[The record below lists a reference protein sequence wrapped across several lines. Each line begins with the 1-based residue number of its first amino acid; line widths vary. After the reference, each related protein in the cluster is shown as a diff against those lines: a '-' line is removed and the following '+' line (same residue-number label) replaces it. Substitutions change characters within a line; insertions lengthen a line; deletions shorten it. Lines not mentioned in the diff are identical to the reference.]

1 MRQFSIVALMI
12 LTIFL
17 ASTVYAQT
25 GTVAVEVTQIDVKKG
40 GVIKIGIYDSKSF
53 PFLGKEVDGID
64 IEVKETSATYV
75 FKNIP
80 AGKYA
85 IAVFQ
90 DSNVD
95 GKLNKNMFGVP
106 KEPYG
111 FSNNKY
117 GKFGPPDFG
126 DVSFD
131 VKEDTSISLTI
142 NLK

>member
-1 MRQFSIVALMI
+1 MRQFSIATIMTLLI
-12 LTIFL
+12 LLT
-17 ASTVYAQT
+17 STAYAQT
-25 GTVAVEVTQIDVKKG
+25 GTVAVKVTQIDVKEG
-40 GVIKIGIYDSKSF
+40 GKIKIGIYDSKGF
-53 PFLGKEVDGID
+53 PTLGKEIDGID
-64 IEVKETSATYV
+64 IEVKGTSATYV

-85 IAVFQ
+85 IAAFQ

-95 GKLNKNMFGVP
+95 GKLNENMFGVP

-117 GKFGPPDFG
+117 GKFGPPNFE

>member
-1 MRQFSIVALMI
+1 MRQFNIATIMTLLI
-12 LTIFL
+12 LLT
-17 ASTVYAQT
+17 STVYAQT
-25 GTVAVEVTQIDVKKG
+25 GTVDVKVTQIDVKEG
-40 GVIKIGIYDSKSF
+40 GKIKIGIYDSKGF
-53 PFLGKEVDGID
+53 PLLGKEIDGID
-64 IEVKETSATYV
+64 IEVKGTSVTYV

-85 IAVFQ
+85 IAAFQ
-90 DSNVD
+90 DSNVN
-95 GKLNKNMFGVP
+95 GELNKNMFGVP

-117 GKFGPPDFG
+117 GRFGPPNFE

-131 VKEDTSISLTI
+131 VKEDTSISLKI

>member
-1 MRQFSIVALMI
+1 MRQLNIATIMTLLI
-12 LTIFL
+12 LLT
-17 ASTVYAQT
+17 STAYAQT
-25 GTVAVEVTQIDVKKG
+25 GTVAVKVTQIDVKEG
-40 GVIKIGIYDSKSF
+40 GKIKIGIYDSKGF
-53 PFLGKEVDGID
+53 PTLGKEIDGID
-64 IEVKETSATYV
+64 IEVKGTSATYV

-85 IAVFQ
+85 IAAFQ

-95 GKLNKNMFGVP
+95 GKLNENMFGVP

-117 GKFGPPDFG
+117 GKFGPPDFE

>member
-1 MRQFSIVALMI
+1 MSQ
-12 LTIFL
+12 
-17 ASTVYAQT
+17 
-25 GTVAVEVTQIDVKKG
+25 VTLCQSVKEG
-40 GVIKIGIYDSKSF
+40 GKIKIGIYDSKGF
-53 PFLGKEVDGID
+53 PFLGKEIDGLV
-64 IEVKETSATYV
+64 IEIKGTSATYV

-85 IAVFQ
+85 ISVFQ

-95 GKLNKNMFGVP
+95 GILNKNMFGVP

-117 GKFGPPDFG
+117 GKFGPPNFE

-131 VKEDTSISLTI
+131 VKEGTSISLTI
-142 NLK
+142 NLKQ

>member
-1 MRQFSIVALMI
+1 MRQFSIATIMTL
-12 LTIFL
+12 LIFL
-17 ASTVYAQT
+17 TSTVYAQT
-25 GTVAVEVTQIDVKKG
+25 GTVDVKVTQIDVKEG
-40 GVIKIGIYDSKSF
+40 GKIKIGIYDSKGF
-53 PFLGKEVDGID
+53 PSLGKEVDGID

-75 FKNIP
+75 FKNVP

-90 DSNVD
+90 DINVD
-95 GKLNKNMFGVP
+95 DKLNNNMFGAP

-117 GKFGPPDFG
+117 GMFGPPNFE

>member
-1 MRQFSIVALMI
+1 MI

-17 ASTVYAQT
+17 SSTVHAQT
-25 GTVAVEVTQIDVKKG
+25 GTLAVKVTQVDVKEG
-40 GVIKIGIYDSKSF
+40 GMIKIGIYDSKSF
-53 PFLGKEVDGID
+53 PFVGKEVAGID
-64 IEVKETSATYV
+64 IEVKGTSATYV

-90 DSNVD
+90 DSNGD

-117 GKFGPPDFG
+117 GKFGPPDFE

>member
-1 MRQFSIVALMI
+1 MRQFNIATIMTLLI
-12 LTIFL
+12 LLT
-17 ASTVYAQT
+17 STVYAQT
-25 GTVAVEVTQIDVKKG
+25 GTVDVKVTQIDVKEG
-40 GVIKIGIYDSKSF
+40 GKIKIGIYDSKGF
-53 PFLGKEVDGID
+53 PLLGKEIDGID
-64 IEVKETSATYV
+64 IEVKETSAAYV

-85 IAVFQ
+85 IAAFQ
-90 DSNVD
+90 DSNVN
-95 GKLNKNMFGVP
+95 GELNKNMFGVP

-117 GKFGPPDFG
+117 GRFGPPNFE

-131 VKEDTSISLTI
+131 VKEDTSISLKI

>member
-1 MRQFSIVALMI
+1 MRQLNIATIMTLLI
-12 LTIFL
+12 LLT
-17 ASTVYAQT
+17 STAYAQT
-25 GTVAVEVTQIDVKKG
+25 GTVAVKVTQIDVKEG
-40 GVIKIGIYDSKSF
+40 GKIKIGIYDSKGF
-53 PFLGKEVDGID
+53 PFLGKEIDGLD
-64 IEVKETSATYV
+64 IEINGTSATYV

-85 IAVFQ
+85 ISVFQ

-95 GKLNKNMFGVP
+95 GILNKNMFGVP

-117 GKFGPPDFG
+117 GKFGPPNFE

-131 VKEDTSISLTI
+131 VKEGTSISLTI

>member
-1 MRQFSIVALMI
+1 MRQFTIATIMTL
-12 LTIFL
+12 LIFL
-17 ASTVYAQT
+17 TSTVYAQT
-25 GTVAVEVTQIDVKKG
+25 GTVAVKVTQIEVKEG
-40 GVIKIGIYDSKSF
+40 GKIKIGIYDSKGF

-64 IEVKETSATYV
+64 IAVKETSATYV

-117 GKFGPPDFG
+117 GKFGPPDFE

-131 VKEDTSISLTI
+131 VKEDTPISLTI

>member
-1 MRQFSIVALMI
+1 MRQFSIATIMTLFI
-12 LTIFL
+12 LLT
-17 ASTVYAQT
+17 STAYAQT
-25 GTVAVEVTQIDVKKG
+25 GTVVVKVTQIDIKEG
-40 GVIKIGIYDSKSF
+40 GKIKIGIYDSKGFPSF
-53 PFLGKEVDGID
+53 GKEVDGID

-80 AGKYA
+80 ADKYA

-117 GKFGPPDFG
+117 GKFGPPDFE

-131 VKEDTSISLTI
+131 VKEDTSTLLTI

>member
-1 MRQFSIVALMI
+1 MRQFSIAII
-12 LTIFL
+12 LTALIFFT
-17 ASTVYAQT
+17 ATVYAQT
-25 GTVAVEVTQIDVKKG
+25 GTVTVKVTQIAVEEG
-40 GVIKIGIYDSKSF
+40 GKIKIGLYDSSGF
-53 PFLGKEVDGID
+53 PLPGEEVNGID
-64 IEVKETSATYV
+64 IKVNGTSAAYV

-90 DSNVD
+90 DCNVD

-111 FSNNKY
+111 FSKNKF
-117 GKFGPPDFG
+117 GKFGPPDFK

-131 VKEDTSISLTI
+131 VKGDTSISLTI
-142 NLK
+142 SLK

>member
-1 MRQFSIVALMI
+1 MTLLI
-12 LTIFL
+12 LLT
-17 ASTVYAQT
+17 STVYAQT
-25 GTVAVEVTQIDVKKG
+25 GTVAVKVTQIDVKEG
-40 GVIKIGIYDSKSF
+40 GKIKIGIYDSKGF
-53 PFLGKEVDGID
+53 PLLGKEIDGID

-95 GKLNKNMFGVP
+95 GELNKNMFGVP

-117 GKFGPPDFG
+117 GRFGPPNFE

>member
-1 MRQFSIVALMI
+1 MRQLNIATIMTLLI
-12 LTIFL
+12 LLT
-17 ASTVYAQT
+17 STAYAQT
-25 GTVAVEVTQIDVKKG
+25 GTVAVKVTQIDVKEG
-40 GVIKIGIYDSKSF
+40 GKIKIGIYASKGF
-53 PFLGKEVDGID
+53 PFLGKEIDGLD
-64 IEVKETSATYV
+64 IEIKGTSATYV

-85 IAVFQ
+85 ISVFQ

-95 GKLNKNMFGVP
+95 GILNKNMFGVP

-117 GKFGPPDFG
+117 GKFGPPNFE

-131 VKEDTSISLTI
+131 VKEGTSISLTI

>member
-1 MRQFSIVALMI
+1 MRQFSIAAIMTLLI
-12 LTIFL
+12 LLT
-17 ASTVYAQT
+17 STAYAQT
-25 GTVAVEVTQIDVKKG
+25 GTVDVKVTQIDVKEG
-40 GVIKIGIYDSKSF
+40 GKIKIGIYDSKGF
-53 PFLGKEVDGID
+53 PVLGKEVAGID
-64 IEVKETSATYV
+64 IEVKETSATYA

-117 GKFGPPDFG
+117 GKFGPPDFE

>member
-1 MRQFSIVALMI
+1 MRQLNIATIMTLLI
-12 LTIFL
+12 LLT
-17 ASTVYAQT
+17 STAYAQT
-25 GTVAVEVTQIDVKKG
+25 GTVAVKVTQIDVKEG
-40 GVIKIGIYDSKSF
+40 GKIKIGIYDSKGF
-53 PFLGKEVDGID
+53 PTLGKEIDGID
-64 IEVKETSATYV
+64 IEVKGTSATYV

-85 IAVFQ
+85 IAAFQ

-95 GKLNKNMFGVP
+95 GKLNENMFGVP

-117 GKFGPPDFG
+117 GKFGPPNFE

>member
-1 MRQFSIVALMI
+1 MRQFSISTIMTL
-12 LTIFL
+12 LIFL
-17 ASTVYAQT
+17 TSTVYAQT
-25 GTVAVEVTQIDVKKG
+25 GTVDVKVTQIDVKEG
-40 GVIKIGIYDSKSF
+40 GKIKIGIYDSKGF
-53 PFLGKEVDGID
+53 PFLGKEVAGID
-64 IEVKETSATYV
+64 IEVKGTSATYV

-80 AGKYA
+80 ADKYA

-106 KEPYG
+106 KELYG

-117 GKFGPPDFG
+117 GKFGPPDFE

-131 VKEDTSISLTI
+131 VKEDASISLTI

>member
-1 MRQFSIVALMI
+1 MRQFSIATIMTI
-12 LTIFL
+12 LIFL
-17 ASTVYAQT
+17 ASTVSAQI
-25 GTVAVEVTQIDVKKG
+25 GIVDVKVNQIEVKEG
-40 GVIKIGIYDSKSF
+40 GKIKIGIYDSKGFPSF
-53 PFLGKEVDGID
+53 SKEVAGID
-64 IEVKETSATYV
+64 IEVKEASAMYA

-95 GKLNKNMFGVP
+95 GKLTKNMFGVP

-117 GKFGPPDFG
+117 GKFGPPDFE

-131 VKEDTSISLTI
+131 VKGDTSISLTI
-142 NLK
+142 DLK

>member
-1 MRQFSIVALMI
+1 MRQFSIAAIMTLLI
-12 LTIFL
+12 LLT
-17 ASTVYAQT
+17 STAYAQT
-25 GTVAVEVTQIDVKKG
+25 GTVDVKVTQIDVKEG
-40 GVIKIGIYDSKSF
+40 GKIKIGIYDSKGFPSF
-53 PFLGKEVDGID
+53 GKEVDGID

-85 IAVFQ
+85 LAVFQ

-117 GKFGPPDFG
+117 GNFGPPDFE
-126 DVSFD
+126 DISFD
-131 VKEDTSISLTI
+131 VKEDASTSLII

>member
-1 MRQFSIVALMI
+1 MTLLI
-12 LTIFL
+12 LLT
-17 ASTVYAQT
+17 STVYAQT
-25 GTVAVEVTQIDVKKG
+25 GTVAVKVTQIDAKEG
-40 GVIKIGIYDSKSF
+40 GTIKIGIYDSKGF

-64 IEVKETSATYV
+64 LEVKETSATYV

-90 DSNVD
+90 DCNVD

-111 FSNNKY
+111 FSKNKY
-117 GKFGPPDFG
+117 GKFGPPNFE

>member
-1 MRQFSIVALMI
+1 MRQISIVTIMTI
-12 LTIFL
+12 LIFL
-17 ASTVYAQT
+17 TSTVYAQP
-25 GTVAVEVTQIDVKKG
+25 GIVDLKVTQIDEKKG
-40 GVIKIGIYDSKSF
+40 GNIKIGIYDSKGFSLF
-53 PFLGKEVDGID
+53 AKVFAGID
-64 IEVKETSATYV
+64 IEVKGTSATYI

-80 AGKYA
+80 VGKYA
-85 IAVFQ
+85 IAIFQ

-95 GKLNKNMFGVP
+95 GKLNKNIFGVP

-117 GKFGPPDFG
+117 GKFGPPKFK

-131 VKEDTSISLTI
+131 VIEDTSISLTI

>member
-1 MRQFSIVALMI
+1 MRQFSIATIMTLLILLTSISYAL
-12 LTIFL
+12 
-17 ASTVYAQT
+17 T
-25 GTVAVEVTQIDVKKG
+25 GTVDVKVTQIDIKEG
-40 GVIKIGIYDSKSF
+40 GKVKIGIYDSKGFPSF
-53 PFLGKEVDGID
+53 GKEVAGID
-64 IEVKETSATYV
+64 IEVKGTSATYA

-80 AGKYA
+80 ADKYS

-117 GKFGPPDFG
+117 GKFGPPDFE

-131 VKEDTSISLTI
+131 VKEDTSTSLTI

>member
-1 MRQFSIVALMI
+1 MRQFSIATIMI
-12 LTIFL
+12 LLILLT
-17 ASTVYAQT
+17 STAYAQT
-25 GTVAVEVTQIDVKKG
+25 GTVVVKVTQIDVNEG
-40 GVIKIGIYDSKSF
+40 GKIKIGIYDSKEF
-53 PFLGKEVDGID
+53 PFFGKEIAGID
-64 IEVKETSATYV
+64 IEVKETSATYS

-95 GKLNKNMFGVP
+95 GKLTKNMFGVP

-117 GKFGPPDFG
+117 GKFGPPDFE

-131 VKEDTSISLTI
+131 VKEETSISLTI

>member
-1 MRQFSIVALMI
+1 MRQLNIATIMTLLI
-12 LTIFL
+12 LLT
-17 ASTVYAQT
+17 STAYAQT
-25 GTVAVEVTQIDVKKG
+25 GTVDVKVTQIDVKEG
-40 GVIKIGIYDSKSF
+40 GKIKIGIYDSKGFPSF
-53 PFLGKEVDGID
+53 VKEVDGID
-64 IEVKETSATYV
+64 IEVKGTSATYV

-95 GKLNKNMFGVP
+95 GKLTKNMFGVP

-117 GKFGPPDFG
+117 GKFGPPNFEVAAPNTESG
-126 DVSFD
+126 
-131 VKEDTSISLTI
+131 
-142 NLK
+142 

>member
-1 MRQFSIVALMI
+1 MRQFNIATIMTLLI
-12 LTIFL
+12 LLT
-17 ASTVYAQT
+17 STVYAQT
-25 GTVAVEVTQIDVKKG
+25 GTVDVKVTQIDVKEG
-40 GVIKIGIYDSKSF
+40 GKIKIGIYDSKGF
-53 PFLGKEVDGID
+53 PLLGKEIDGID
-64 IEVKETSATYV
+64 IEVKETSAAYV

-95 GKLNKNMFGVP
+95 GELNKNMFGVP

-117 GKFGPPDFG
+117 GRFGPPNFE

-131 VKEDTSISLTI
+131 VKEDTSISLKI

>member
-1 MRQFSIVALMI
+1 MI

-17 ASTVYAQT
+17 SSTVYAQT

-40 GVIKIGIYDSKSF
+40 GMIKIGIYDSKSF
-53 PFLGKEVDGID
+53 PFVGKEVAGID
-64 IEVKETSATYV
+64 IEVKGTSATYV

-85 IAVFQ
+85 LAVFQ
-90 DSNVD
+90 DCNVD

-117 GKFGPPDFG
+117 GKFGPPDFE